1 MAKKKIEEAPEFDVM
16 ISGKIR
22 GFNIATREEA
32 DVLRNELSRQQEE
45 INAVKKALK
54 EQQTL
59 INILNSKL
67 DRMENF
73 LRSFK

>member
-1 MAKKKIEEAPEFDVM
+1 MEEELGVDIV
-16 ISGKIR
+16 ISGKIK

-32 DVLRNELSRQQEE
+32 VAIRKEMFKQQEE
-45 INAVKKALK
+45 IEAVKKALK
-54 EQQTL
+54 DQQAL

-67 DRMENF
+67 DRIGNF